1 LLLIL
6 ANTMLRKLIALL
18 GLATIVFVIA
28 NVHFGIVAENVVEGA
43 GTARLDVIRLADP
56 GCTIPEMEKEIQE
69 TGTAFCLSEK
79 GTWGTADILLLFWGI
94 LIVTAGRFRMPS
106 DPRLAKR
113 IRRVMFI
120 SGAVLFF
127 LAILD
132 RFQALPTSANSES
145 IADITPLPFPPWMV
159 QIIFAVIGTMLMRG
173 PKYELSEFEENYQR
187 LESERDKERRVQRA
201 FNEKARSMSA
211 SQQGLSR
218 RSRLIDRD
226 VNLMPFRTRNSPKV
240 RATCPFC
247 KGGGCKECGK
257 TGVV

>member
-1 LLLIL
+1 
-6 ANTMLRKLIALL
+6 MLRKVIGLL

-28 NVHFGIVAENVVEGA
+28 NVHFGVVADNVVEEA
-43 GTARLDVIRLADP
+43 GTARLDVLRLADP

-69 TGTAFCLSEK
+69 TGTAFCLGEK
-79 GTWGTADILLLFWGI
+79 GTWGAADIFLLFWGI

-120 SGAVLFF
+120 SGAVLFS
-127 LAILD
+127 LALLD
-132 RFQALPTSANSES
+132 RFELLPTSANSSS
-145 IADITPLPFPPWMV
+145 ISDIIPLPLDAWMV
-159 QIIFAVIGTMLMRG
+159 QILFAIIGALLMRG
-173 PKYELSEFEENYQR
+173 PKFELSEFEQNYQR
-187 LESERDKERRVQRA
+187 LENDREKERRVQQV

-211 SQQGLSR
+211 SREGVAR
-218 RSRLIDRD
+218 RSRLLDRD
-226 VNLMPFRTRNSPKV
+226 AHLVPFRTRNSPKV

-247 KGGGCKECGK
+247 KGGGCKECRM